1 MATLWE
7 KLKFWKKKTMMLEEN
22 VDFRFVDFKDSDIT
36 GVELL
41 VDEFNGVV
49 YHYTNA
55 AVAEENGQARLKFG
69 YVLVHPA
76 EHDIDEL
83 QQNPRLHEIM
93 GDLLTYI
100 ITMKLEH
107 NETRNDN
114 NKELNI
120 Q

>member
-1 MATLWE
+1 
-7 KLKFWKKKTMMLEEN
+7 MLEEN

-36 GVELL
+36 GIELL
-41 VDEFNGVV
+41 VDQFNGVV

-55 AVAEENGQARLKFG
+55 AVAEEDGQAKLKFG

-76 EHDIDEL
+76 DHDIDDL
-83 QQNPRLHEIM
+83 QQNPEFHKIM

-100 ITMKLEH
+100 ITLKMEH

-114 NKELNI
+114 NQKPYL